1 MLIDFY
7 LWAYMG
13 NRYMSIPVHIS
24 GAYLLTLLLTIC
36 LGLKLLGHIV
46 SVSSGSVINA
56 KKFYFLIAALIFTP
70 IGSI

>member
-1 MLIDFY
+1 MLIDFMGCFY

-13 NRYMSIPVHIS
+13 NRYMSIPARVS
-24 GAYLLTLLLTIC
+24 GAYLLTRLLTIC

-56 KKFYFLIAALIFTP
+56 KKFVL
-70 IGSI
+70 